1 VPVGRPSGLKVK
13 EEPVAPVVTVLTVL
27 RLVLGPSWITMVQPE
42 SQPEYFRVKF
52 SPSTTWYA
60 VLRKAGFAAAAA
72 ARAEMKASE
81 YFMVGEKDEE
91 EWNECLE
98 GANGRRRENRARKL
112 ESD

>member
-1 VPVGRPSGLKVK
+1 MHQQGRSVGQRGEFEGSIL
-13 EEPVAPVVTVLTVL
+13 VTVLTVL

-60 VLRKAGFAAAAA
+60 ALRKAGFAAAAA

-91 EWNECLE
+91 EWNECL
-98 GANGRRRENRARKL
+98 AAREAVRV
-112 ESD
+112 S